1 MNVNVTFKGFDS
13 SDAVK
18 SYVQDRSKKLD
29 KYLPPNTVLNAM
41 LADEE
46 PRKIAEINCR
56 FKSTYFVAKEETENL
71 YSSIDQAFDKL
82 LRQVNKAKTKMVDS
96 KREG

>member
-1 MNVNVTFKGFDS
+1 MNVNVTFKGFNA

-18 SYVQDRSKKLD
+18 TYVQDRSKKLD
-29 KYLPPNTVLNAM
+29 KYLPPNTILNAM
-41 LADEE
+41 LSDEE

-71 YSSIDQAFDKL
+71 YNSIDMAFDKL
-82 LRQVNKAKTKMVDS
+82 LRQVNKAKTKSVEA
-96 KREG
+96 KR